1 MLDAP
6 SMSTLVLLKRERRY
20 PFISVTATTIAAA
33 NAGAQCLREELGRR
47 WATKAVGVCLL
58 KENEPLEA
66 MIAAETSALARHI
79 LAAAS
84 ASMQSIGGGRA
95 AIDLDIV
102 PTLKPVQAAGALP
115 PETCRSILRLARS
128 GRSPL
133 IEVDAEAMVV
143 DQSAFAIA
151 AALGW
156 NA

>member
-1 MLDAP
+1 MLATTAK
-6 SMSTLVLLKRERRY
+6 STSALLKRERRC

-33 NAGAQCLREELGRR
+33 NAGAQRLGEELERR
-47 WATKAVGVCLL
+47 WASKAVGVRLL

-66 MIAAETSALARHI
+66 IIAAETSALARHM

-84 ASMQSIGGGRA
+84 ASTQSIGDARA
-95 AIDLDIV
+95 AFDLDIV
-102 PTLKPVQAAGALP
+102 PTLRPAVAGGALP